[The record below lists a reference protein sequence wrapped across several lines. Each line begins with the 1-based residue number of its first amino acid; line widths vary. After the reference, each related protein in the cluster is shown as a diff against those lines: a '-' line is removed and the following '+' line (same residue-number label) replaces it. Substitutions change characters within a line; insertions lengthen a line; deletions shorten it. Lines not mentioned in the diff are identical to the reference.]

1 MQPYQERVVIEHKE
15 LHDKIDKLIVFIDS
29 DYFQSLDLIDQSLLK
44 QQLDV
49 MMQYRSILLKR
60 INRLQYTIQSLGM
73 VLLLKPMSEL

>member
-60 INRLQYTIQSLGM
+60 CLLYTSRC
-73 VLLLKPMSEL
+73 V

>member
-60 INRLQYTIQSLGM
+60 INRFQYTI
-73 VLLLKPMSEL
+73 